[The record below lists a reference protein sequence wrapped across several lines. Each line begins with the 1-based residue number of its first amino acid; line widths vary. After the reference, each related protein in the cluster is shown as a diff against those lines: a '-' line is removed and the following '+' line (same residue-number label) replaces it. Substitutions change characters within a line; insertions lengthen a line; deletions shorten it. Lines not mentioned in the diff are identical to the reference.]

1 MQSDRPTGVT
11 DPMPDRTLH
20 VDDAVDAVTDALAD
34 LAHVITT
41 PAGMEAIASRC
52 LDGALGLPALAIDD
66 TEAVGVILLAV
77 VRERL
82 ASAIDH
88 AAYEQMVEAD
98 GEHVGMPEVI
108 A

>member
-1 MQSDRPTGVT
+1 
-11 DPMPDRTLH
+11 MPDRTLH

-41 PAGMEAIASRC
+41 PAGMEAVASRC
-52 LDGALGLPALAIDD
+52 LDGALGTPPVAIDD
-66 TEAVGVILLAV
+66 AEAVGVILLAV
-77 VRERL
+77 VRDRL

-88 AAYEQMVEAD
+88 AAYEQMTAED
-98 GEHVGMPEVI
+98 GDPTAVPEVI